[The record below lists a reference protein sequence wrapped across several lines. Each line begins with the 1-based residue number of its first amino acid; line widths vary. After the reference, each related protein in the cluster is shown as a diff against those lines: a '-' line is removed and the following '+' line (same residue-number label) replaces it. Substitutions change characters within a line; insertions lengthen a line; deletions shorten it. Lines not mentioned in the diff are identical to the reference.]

1 VQGLGRRQLRRSIR
15 ELFQGKSL
23 VGSSGGGN
31 AEVWTDFL
39 IHPDGFSR
47 FVVRDLHLREFQ
59 PAAWSAACWKS
70 KPTA

>member
-1 VQGLGRRQLRRSIR
+1 
-15 ELFQGKSL
+15 
-23 VGSSGGGN
+23 
-31 AEVWTDFL
+31 VWTDFL